1 MTSKAVKALLAAHGI
16 VHDPKSEEIRRNVRT
31 NNHGTKLCKGQKV
44 PTLASHTLLNTKSD
58 HLSDNTTVCP
68 VWEVG
73 GADVIWYEDS
83 GCTDD
88 IPCVKPLQSL
98 VELVSWEDY

>member
-16 VHDPKSEEIRRNVRT
+16 VHDPKSEEIRNVRKK
-31 NNHGTKLCKGQKV
+31 NHCTKLCKEQKV
-44 PTLASHTLLNTKSD
+44 PTEASHTLLNTKSD
-58 HLSDNTTVCP
+58 HLSDNTTVSP

-73 GADVIWYEDS
+73 SADVTWYGDLD
-83 GCTDD
+83 CKDD
-88 IPCVKPLQSL
+88 RPCVKPLQSF